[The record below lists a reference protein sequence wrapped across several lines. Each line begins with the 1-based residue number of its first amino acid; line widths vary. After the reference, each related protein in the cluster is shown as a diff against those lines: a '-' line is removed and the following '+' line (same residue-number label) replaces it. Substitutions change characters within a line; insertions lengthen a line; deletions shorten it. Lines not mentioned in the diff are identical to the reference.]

1 MKSTL
6 ARLRLGWKLTED
18 GCQYVG
24 TLDFTFAY
32 IYDVSS
38 RLACHFNRLCWGC
51 WGCWGYSNKPWQLG
65 GFHFLQEA
73 PIYEREVG
81 NTTYLQ

>member
-6 ARLRLGWKLTED
+6 ARLRSGWKLTED

-38 RLACHFNRLCWGC
+38 RLACHFNRVGVNVAVPSICENVAKEG
-51 WGCWGYSNKPWQLG
+51 KG
-65 GFHFLQEA
+65 G
-73 PIYEREVG
+73 
-81 NTTYLQ
+81 